1 MRGRSTIV
9 FVGVLMALAGALGT
23 FEPASASAA
32 ACVSGTTNWI
42 AGAADNNFGNEANWD
57 HGSPSAACDAVIST
71 ATAPV
76 IISGNS
82 EVKNLTVG
90 LGQTLK
96 LQDSPTPTLTAV
108 TIQNNGTIQLDC
120 PGHTTCGSP
129 QAMVT
134 VTSAAADALANA
146 GTFISA
152 GPGNAANNSLR
163 GNVTNT
169 GTFQVDDFLNWW
181 ADSATNDT
189 FTNKGTI
196 SMSTTCTGAVCMYS
210 STLENTFINGAGGN
224 ITNHGGSKFLQI
236 DSGNFI
242 QGAGN
247 TSVGGPVA
255 PVVMRGNLTMTGAAS
270 TAEISAYGPGQGINA
285 SGTVG
290 PGQTIKMPG
299 GTLAVPT
306 GTLINQ
312 GTIRTTSAASLTGNI
327 TTAAG
332 GLLDIAAPTSHS
344 GGFLDATGGNILVG
358 AQLNTGTLMNHGGQI
373 TGAGPIFGEVIN
385 ASGILNPAVG
395 IGSMTITGDY
405 TQGAGATLAIE
416 AQGVAGSQHDVLI
429 VEHNVDLG
437 GTLRIV
443 PESVYF
449 TPNEGDALKV
459 IDYSSARLGAFSSSL
474 ADPAFTT
481 GNPVN
486 VGYDGAGTSVFAVIG
501 PPTIVPITPTT
512 PGGSPKAPG
521 GSPGPLF
528 NSPLY
533 RTILES
539 LQPNGSFSFSKTP
552 IVFPGGKLGLAVD
565 TSGSCRLTA
574 VEKAVAGSAG
584 VSALASKKPKKS
596 KKGLIEKVTIYANG
610 SGAHIIP
617 LNLTPKGKKLLKKKP
632 KKGKASS
639 SAAQVVKDPLVIT
652 CTPIVYPVAGFTD
665 GTQITGIGRAPVG
678 SPPAGQP
685 SIPSGPPT
693 VQPGGI
699 PVVKNPVVPLTQ
711 PPAQPAAPPTKVY
724 KASEDL
730 DKTVGAGISFFSNGK
745 VVTGFDASFRVVCG
759 FPFPASA
766 PLETIHFDQIPAVTI
781 LGGGSV
787 IQGSFEI
794 AQQNTSNPP
803 TWITASVQGDSSNGY
818 TVRVYERRAGCEGGT
833 IFNARKAP

>member
-1 MRGRSTIV
+1 MRGKSTAV
-9 FVGVLMALAGALGT
+9 LVGVLATLAGALDT

-32 ACVSGTTNWI
+32 ACTGGETTSWI
-42 AGAADNNFGNEANWD
+42 AGAVDNNFENEANWD
-57 HGSPSAACDAVIST
+57 HGSPSAACDAVISA

-76 IISGNS
+76 IIAGNPA
-82 EVKNLTVG
+82 VKNLTVG
-90 LGQTLK
+90 SGQTLK
-96 LQDSPTPTLTAV
+96 LQDSPVPALTAV
-108 TIQNNGTIQLDC
+108 SIQNNGTIQLDC

-129 QAMVT
+129 QAMLT

-169 GTFQVDDFLNWW
+169 GTFQIDDFLNWF

-196 SMSTTCTGAVCMYS
+196 SISPTCTTGVCMYS
-210 STLENTFINGAGGN
+210 SPLENTFINGAGGN
-224 ITNHGGSKFLQI
+224 ITNHGGSKYLQI
-236 DSGNFI
+236 DSGNFT

-247 TSVGGPVA
+247 TSIGGPVA
-255 PVVMRGNLTMTGAAS
+255 PVVIRGNLTMTGAPS
-270 TAEISAYGPGQGINA
+270 TAEIQPYSGGVNA

-290 PGQTIKMPG
+290 PGQTI
-299 GTLAVPT
+299 LAPSGSPVKAM

-312 GTIRTTSAASLTGNI
+312 GTIRSIGSGASLTGNI
-327 TTAAG
+327 TTAGG
-332 GLLDIAAPTSHS
+332 GLLDIAAQTSHS

-373 TGAGPIFGEVIN
+373 TGGGTVVGDVIN

-416 AQGVAGSQHDVLI
+416 AQGVTGPQHDVLI

-443 PESVYF
+443 PELVYF

-486 VGYDGAGTSVFAVIG
+486 VGYDGGDTSVFAFIG
-501 PPTIVPITPTT
+501 PPTTAPIL
-512 PGGSPKAPG
+512 PGGSPT
-521 GSPGPLF
+521 SPISLL

-533 RTILES
+533 RVILES
-539 LQPNGSFSFSKTP
+539 LQPNGSFSFSKKP
-552 IVFPGGKLGLAVD
+552 VVFPDGKLGLEVD

-574 VEKAVAGSAG
+574 VEKAVAGSARA
-584 VSALASKKPKKS
+584 SALTSKKPKKS
-596 KKGLIEKVTIYANG
+596 KKGLIQKVTVYANG
-610 SGAHIIP
+610 SGTHIIP
-617 LNLTPKGKKLLKKKP
+617 LNLTSKGKKLLKKKP

-639 SAAQVVKDPLVIT
+639 SAAQVAKDPLVIT

-665 GTQITGIGRAPVG
+665 GTQITGIGQVPVG

-699 PVVKNPVVPLTQ
+699 PVVKKPVVPLTP
-711 PPAQPAAPPTKVY
+711 PPAQPASPPTKLY

-730 DKTVGAGISFFSNGK
+730 DKTVGAGVSFFSNGK

-759 FPFPASA
+759 FPFPNSA
-766 PLETIHFDQIPAVTI
+766 PLESIHFDQIPALTI
-781 LGGGSV
+781 LGSGPV

-794 AQQNTSNPP
+794 AQQNTSSPP

-818 TVRVYERRAGCEGGT
+818 IVRVYERRAGCEGGT
-833 IFNARKAP
+833 IFSARKTP

>member
-1 MRGRSTIV
+1 MRGRSTAV
-9 FVGVLMALAGALGT
+9 LVGVLATLAGALDT
-23 FEPASASAA
+23 FEPATASAA
-32 ACVSGTTNWI
+32 ACVGGETTSWI
-42 AGAADNNFGNEANWD
+42 AGAVDNNFENAANWD
-57 HGSPSAACDAVIST
+57 HGSPSAACDAIVSA

-76 IISGNS
+76 IIAGNPA
-82 EVKNLTVG
+82 VKNLTVG
-90 LGQTLK
+90 PGQTLK
-96 LQDSPTPTLTAV
+96 LQDSPVPALTAV

-129 QAMVT
+129 QALLT
-134 VTSAAADALANA
+134 VTSAAPDALANA

-152 GPGNAANNSLR
+152 GPGDKANSSLR

-169 GTFQVDDFLNWW
+169 GMFQVDDFLNWF
-181 ADSATNDT
+181 ADTATNDT

-196 SMSTTCTGAVCMYS
+196 SISPTCTTGVCMYS
-210 STLENTFINGAGGN
+210 SSLENTFINGAGGN

-236 DSGNFI
+236 DRGNFI

-247 TSVGGPVA
+247 TSTGGPVA
-255 PVVMRGNLTMTGAAS
+255 PVVIRGNLSMTGAAS
-270 TAEISAYGPGQGINA
+270 TAEIQPYSDGVNV
-285 SGTVG
+285 SGTIG
-290 PGQTIKMPG
+290 PGQTI
-299 GTLAVPT
+299 LAGSPVKAT

-312 GTIRTTSAASLTGNI
+312 GTIRSIGSGASLTGNI

-332 GLLDIAAPTSHS
+332 GLLDIAVQTSHS

-373 TGAGPIFGEVIN
+373 TGSGPIIGDVIN

-395 IGSMTITGDY
+395 IGGMTITGDY
-405 TQGAGATLAIE
+405 SQGAAATLAIE
-416 AQGVAGSQHDVLI
+416 AQGVTGPQHDLLAVG
-429 VEHNVDLG
+429 HNVDLG

-443 PESVYF
+443 PELSYF

-459 IDYSSARLGAFSSSL
+459 IDYSGVRLGEFSSSL

-481 GNPVN
+481 ANPVN
-486 VGYDGAGTSVFAVIG
+486 VGYDGGDTSVFAFIG
-501 PPTIVPITPTT
+501 PPKASPSTPTGPT
-512 PGGSPKAPG
+512 GSPNA
-521 GSPGPLF
+521 LL

-533 RTILES
+533 KVILES
-539 LQPNGSFSFSKTP
+539 LQPNGSFSFSKKP
-552 IVFPGGKLGLAVD
+552 VVFPGGRLGLEVD

-584 VSALASKKPKKS
+584 ASALASKKPKKS
-596 KKGLIEKVTIYANG
+596 KKGLVKKVTIYANG
-610 SGAHIIP
+610 SGTHIIP
-617 LNLTPKGKKLLKKKP
+617 LNLTAKAKKLLKKKP
-632 KKGKASS
+632 EKGKASS

-665 GTQITGIGRAPVG
+665 GTQITGIGQAPLG

-699 PVVKNPVVPLTQ
+699 PVVKKPVVPLTP
-711 PPAQPAAPPTKVY
+711 PPAQPASPPTKLY

-730 DKTVGAGISFFSNGK
+730 DKTVGAGVSFFSNGK

-759 FPFPASA
+759 FPFPESA
-766 PLETIHFDQIPAVTI
+766 PLETIHFDSIPALSI
-781 LGGGSV
+781 LNGNPAV
-787 IQGSFEI
+787 VQGSFEI

-833 IFNARKAP
+833 IFNARKTS